1 MTAKVYVDVLAVF
14 SREGELIPTA
24 FVWEDGRKYAI
35 DKVSKPERCAS
46 RKAGGTGYRYT
57 CQVGGKICHLTYEEN
72 YKWFMPFVNKLETL
86 IKNLT
91 IQCVRLKEE
100 VIQLREE
107 KKRLSDDVEFY
118 KGKIKDMSDR
128 TELLQE
134 KADDL
139 ERVKRYAG
147 AGQIDTIIR
156 KVKEQERTEQQIRRY
171 DRSYGTR

>member
-1 MTAKVYVDVLAVF
+1 M
-14 SREGELIPTA
+14 
-24 FVWEDGRKYAI
+24 RKYAI

-100 VIQLREE
+100 VLQLRKE
-107 KKRLSDDVEFY
+107 KKRLSEDVEFY
-118 KGKIKDMSDR
+118 KGKINDMSDR

-147 AGQIDTIIR
+147 AEQIDTIIR